1 MRICRRTGQQWC
13 IALIMNR
20 EWNSVFPTQPGN
32 LWILMEYNW
41 LCDHEHAQCET
52 KARASR
58 AEVQQMLIKKKQS
71 QTYKARQEGYVVID
85 LETTGL
91 NSSSDEIIE
100 LAAIRIINHKI
111 ADQLEVLSKN
121 RKRSSKK

>member
-1 MRICRRTGQQWC
+1 MDFDGLQLVMRPEQARR
-13 IALIMNR
+13 
-20 EWNSVFPTQPGN
+20 
-32 LWILMEYNW
+32 
-41 LCDHEHAQCET
+41 ET

-71 QTYKARQEGYVVID
+71 QTYKERQEGYVVID

-100 LAAIRIINHKI
+100 LAAIRINSRPIG
-111 ADQLEVLSKN
+111 DSSES
-121 RKRSSKK
+121 RKRCSKSNY

>member
-1 MRICRRTGQQWC
+1 MD
-13 IALIMNR
+13 
-20 EWNSVFPTQPGN
+20 
-32 LWILMEYNW
+32 YNW
-41 LCDHEHAQCET
+41 LCDQNRHGCET

-111 ADQLEVLSKN
+111 ADKLESSSKN
-121 RKRSSKK
+121 RKRSSKSNY